1 MCQPGLEKDSG
12 AFAFMKNIV
21 VLISGRGSNFVAIAQ
36 ACERENW
43 AAEGI
48 RISLVLSN
56 RPDAA
61 GLDRAKE
68 MGIETA
74 VVDHKAFDTRE
85 AFERAMIEIID
96 KHNPDVVV
104 LAGFMRVL
112 TPVFVDHYEGK
123 ILNIH
128 PALLPLFKGLNTHNR
143 ALQAGVR
150 VHGCTVHFVSS
161 ELDGGAI
168 IGQAVVPVLAS
179 DDAATLAHRGLRLE
193 HILYPRAVKAVASG
207 KVKLVDGRTVTDDE
221 TAKSLAVFD
230 CCA

>member
-1 MCQPGLEKDSG
+1 
-12 AFAFMKNIV
+12 MKNIV

-61 GLDRAKE
+61 GLER
-68 MGIETA
+68 GIETA
-74 VVDHKAFDTRE
+74 VVDHKAFETRE
-85 AFERAMIEIID
+85 DFERAMIEIID

-128 PALLPLFKGLNTHNR
+128 PALLPLFKGLDTHNR

-179 DDAATLAHRGLRLE
+179 DDADTLAHRGLRLE

>member
-1 MCQPGLEKDSG
+1 
-12 AFAFMKNIV
+12 MKNIV

-61 GLDRAKE
+61 GLERAKE

-74 VVDHKAFDTRE
+74 VVDHKAFETRE
-85 AFERAMIEIID
+85 DFERAMIEIID

-128 PALLPLFKGLNTHNR
+128 PALLPLFKGLDTHNR

-179 DDAATLAHRGLRLE
+179 DDADTLALRGLRLE

>member
-1 MCQPGLEKDSG
+1 MQ
-12 AFAFMKNIV
+12 KNIV

-48 RISLVLSN
+48 GISLVLSN

-61 GLDRAKE
+61 GLERAKE

-74 VVDHKAFDTRE
+74 VVDHKAFATRE
-85 AFERAMIEIID
+85 DFERAMIEVID
-96 KHNPDVVV
+96 KYRPNVVV

-112 TPVFVDHYEGK
+112 TPVFVDHYAGK

-128 PALLPLFKGLNTHNR
+128 PALLPLFKGLDTHKR
-143 ALQAGVR
+143 ALEAGVR

-179 DDAATLAHRGLRLE
+179 DDPNTLSHRGLRLE

-207 KVKLVDGRTVTDDE
+207 KVRLVEGRCVTDDE
-221 TAKSLAVFD
+221 TARSLAVFD
-230 CCA
+230 CCAQ

>member
-1 MCQPGLEKDSG
+1 
-12 AFAFMKNIV
+12 MKNIV

-56 RPDAA
+56 RPGAA
-61 GLDRAKE
+61 GLERAKE

-74 VVDHKAFDTRE
+74 VVDHKAFETRE
-85 AFERAMIEIID
+85 DFERAMIEIID

-128 PALLPLFKGLNTHNR
+128 PALLPLFKGLDTHNR

-168 IGQAVVPVLAS
+168 IGQAVVPVLTTDTPDTLADRGLVLEHKLYPAVVKAFLEGRVRQENGRAVM
-179 DDAATLAHRGLRLE
+179 DDATARELA
-193 HILYPRAVKAVASG
+193 IFA
-207 KVKLVDGRTVTDDE
+207 
-221 TAKSLAVFD
+221 
-230 CCA
+230 

>member
-1 MCQPGLEKDSG
+1 
-12 AFAFMKNIV
+12 MKNIV

-61 GLDRAKE
+61 GL
-68 MGIETA
+68 
-74 VVDHKAFDTRE
+74 
-85 AFERAMIEIID
+85 ERAMIEIID

-128 PALLPLFKGLNTHNR
+128 PALLPLFKGLDTHNR

-179 DDAATLAHRGLRLE
+179 DDADTLAHRGLRLE

>member
-1 MCQPGLEKDSG
+1 
-12 AFAFMKNIV
+12 MKNIV

-61 GLDRAKE
+61 GLERAKE

-74 VVDHKAFDTRE
+74 VVDHKAFETRE
-85 AFERAMIEIID
+85 DFERAMIEIID

-128 PALLPLFKGLNTHNR
+128 PALLPLFKGLDTHNR

-161 ELDGGAI
+161 ELDAAPSSVRLSCRCS
-168 IGQAVVPVLAS
+168 QAMMPIRLLTAAFVLNIFFIRVPSRPWRPARSSLS
-179 DDAATLAHRGLRLE
+179 TAA
-193 HILYPRAVKAVASG
+193 P
-207 KVKLVDGRTVTDDE
+207 
-221 TAKSLAVFD
+221 
-230 CCA
+230 

>member
-1 MCQPGLEKDSG
+1 
-12 AFAFMKNIV
+12 MKNIV

-61 GLDRAKE
+61 GLERAKE

-74 VVDHKAFDTRE
+74 VVDHKAFESRE
-85 AFERAMIEIID
+85 DFERAMIEIID

-128 PALLPLFKGLNTHNR
+128 PALLPLFKGLDTHNR

-179 DDAATLAHRGLRLE
+179 DDADTLARRGLRLE

>member
-61 GLDRAKE
+61 GRDRAKE

-128 PALLPLFKGLNTHNR
+128 PALLPLFKGLDTHNR

-179 DDAATLAHRGLRLE
+179 DDADTLAHRGLRLE
-193 HILYPRAVKAVASG
+193 HVLNPRAGKAVASG

>member
-1 MCQPGLEKDSG
+1 
-12 AFAFMKNIV
+12 MKNIV
-21 VLISGRGSNFVAIAQ
+21 VLISGRGSNFVSIAQ

-43 AAEGI
+43 AADGI
-48 RISLVLSN
+48 HISLVLSN
-56 RPDAA
+56 RPEAA
-61 GLDRAKE
+61 GLDRARE

-74 VVDHKAFDTRE
+74 VVDHKAYEGRE

-96 KHNPDVVV
+96 KHEPDVVV

-112 TPVFVDHYEGK
+112 TPLFVDHYAGK

-128 PALLPLFKGLNTHNR
+128 PALLPLFKGLDTHNR

-168 IGQAVVPVLAS
+168 IGQAVVPVLAT
-179 DDAATLAHRGLRLE
+179 DDADTLAHRGLRLE
-193 HILYPRAVKAVASG
+193 HILYPRAVKAVADG
-207 KVKLVDGRTVTDDE
+207 RVKLVDGRTVTDDA
-221 TAKSLAVFD
+221 TARSLAVFD
-230 CCA
+230 CGAKED

>member
-128 PALLPLFKGLNTHNR
+128 PALLPLFKGLDTHNR

-179 DDAATLAHRGLRLE
+179 DDADTLAHRGLRLD
-193 HILYPRAVKAVASG
+193 PRAVKAVASG

>member
-1 MCQPGLEKDSG
+1 
-12 AFAFMKNIV
+12 MKNIV
-21 VLISGRGSNFVAIAQ
+21 VLISGRGSNFVAIAN
-36 ACERENW
+36 ACKQENW
-43 AAEGI
+43 AEDGI
-48 RISLVLSN
+48 GISLVLSN
-56 RPDAA
+56 RPEAA
-61 GLDRAKE
+61 GLERAQE
-68 MGIETA
+68 LGIETA

-85 AFERAMIEIID
+85 DFERAMIEIID

-128 PALLPLFKGLNTHNR
+128 PALLPLFKGLDTHKR
-143 ALQAGVR
+143 ALEAGVR

-179 DDAATLAHRGLRLE
+179 DDPDTLAHRGLRLE

-207 KVKLVDGRTVTDDE
+207 KVKLVNGRAVMDDE
-221 TAKSLAVFD
+221 TARSLAVFD
-230 CCA
+230 CGE

>member
-1 MCQPGLEKDSG
+1 
-12 AFAFMKNIV
+12 MKNIV

-61 GLDRAKE
+61 GLERAKE

-74 VVDHKAFDTRE
+74 VVDHKAFETRE
-85 AFERAMIEIID
+85 DFERAMIEIID

-128 PALLPLFKGLNTHNR
+128 PALLPLFKGLDTHNR

-179 DDAATLAHRGLRLE
+179 DDADTLAHRGLRLE
-193 HILYPRAVKAVASG
+193 HILSPRAVKAVASG

>member
-1 MCQPGLEKDSG
+1 
-12 AFAFMKNIV
+12 MKNIV

-61 GLDRAKE
+61 GLERAKE

-74 VVDHKAFDTRE
+74 VVDHKAFETRE
-85 AFERAMIEIID
+85 DFERAMIEIID

-128 PALLPLFKGLNTHNR
+128 PALLPLFKGLDTHNR

-179 DDAATLAHRGLRLE
+179 DDAYTLAHRGLRLE

>member
-1 MCQPGLEKDSG
+1 MEKELG

-56 RPDAA
+56 RPGAA
-61 GLDRAKE
+61 GLERAKE

-74 VVDHKAFDTRE
+74 VVDHKAFETRE
-85 AFERAMIEIID
+85 DFERAMIEIID

-128 PALLPLFKGLNTHNR
+128 PALLPLFKGLDTHNR

-179 DDAATLAHRGLRLE
+179 DDADTLAHRGLRLE
-193 HILYPRAVKAVASG
+193 HILSPIAVKAVASG

>member
-1 MCQPGLEKDSG
+1 
-12 AFAFMKNIV
+12 MKNIV

-128 PALLPLFKGLNTHNR
+128 PALLPLFKGLDTHNR

-179 DDAATLAHRGLRLE
+179 DDADTLAYRGLRLE

>member
-1 MCQPGLEKDSG
+1 
-12 AFAFMKNIV
+12 MKNIV

-61 GLDRAKE
+61 GLERAKE

-74 VVDHKAFDTRE
+74 VVDHKAFETRE
-85 AFERAMIEIID
+85 DFERAMIEIID

-112 TPVFVDHYEGK
+112 TPDRK
-123 ILNIH
+123 
-128 PALLPLFKGLNTHNR
+128 
-143 ALQAGVR
+143 
-150 VHGCTVHFVSS
+150 S
-161 ELDGGAI
+161 
-168 IGQAVVPVLAS
+168 VV
-179 DDAATLAHRGLRLE
+179 
-193 HILYPRAVKAVASG
+193 
-207 KVKLVDGRTVTDDE
+207 
-221 TAKSLAVFD
+221 
-230 CCA
+230 

>member
-1 MCQPGLEKDSG
+1 
-12 AFAFMKNIV
+12 MKNIV

-128 PALLPLFKGLNTHNR
+128 PALLPLFKGLDTHNR

-179 DDAATLAHRGLRLE
+179 DDADTLAQ
-193 HILYPRAVKAVASG
+193 V
-207 KVKLVDGRTVTDDE
+207 
-221 TAKSLAVFD
+221 
-230 CCA
+230 